1 MGGGRIMSTYIPTV
15 WKNNTTPSI
24 NATNLNHMEAG
35 VLHAHEEIEDMI
47 VGATPVG
54 HATTANIAT
63 SVTAASRLN
72 IGGILMWVDT
82 TDPDNPVGYIEV

>member
-1 MGGGRIMSTYIPTV
+1 MSTYVPTA
-15 WKNNTTPSI
+15 WRDNETPSI

-47 VGATPVG
+47 TGATAVG
-54 HATTANIAT
+54 HATTANVAN

-72 IGGILMWVDT
+72 LGGIMMWVDT
-82 TDPDNPVGYIEV
+82 TDSANPVGYIAV